1 MSFDYFTP
9 GEAEQYAFYRVPK
22 LLITGEQFR
31 TLSMEAKLLYGILLD
46 RVSLSLRNGWVDE
59 QNHVYIIY
67 TIEQIMQE
75 MNCSNKKAVT
85 MLAELEKKVAL
96 IEKKRQGLGKP
107 NLIYVKNFFT
117 ANQPDC
123 EYEQQK
129 IMPIVD
135 NSEMEAPEMSNVHP
149 QKCKNDT
156 SGSVEA
162 TFAEMSEV
170 HGIKTNINNTDFSDT
185 NPISS
190 YPQMGNDAMRASY
203 TAYRNYFMN
212 HLEMDALLSDKP
224 SERDMADGIIDI
236 LVETCCTTK
245 PTVWVSGTE
254 IPTEV
259 VRGKLM
265 KLSMEHIE
273 YVIHCFNENTT
284 KVRNVRQYLLAALY
298 NAPTTISPFYR
309 AWVNH
314 DMANGLI

>member
-1 MSFDYFTP
+1 MAFDYFTP

-123 EYEQQK
+123 EYEQQE
-129 IMPIVD
+129 IIPIVD
-135 NSEMEAPEMSNVHP
+135 NSEKEAPEMSNVHP

-224 SERDMADGIIDI
+224 SDRDMANGIIDI

-265 KLSMEHIE
+265 KLSMEHIQ

-284 KVRNVRQYLLAALY
+284 KVRNIRQYLLAALY

>member
-1 MSFDYFTP
+1 MAFDYFTP
-9 GEAEQYAFYRVPK
+9 EEAEQYAFYRVPK

-85 MLAELEKKVAL
+85 MLSELEKKVAL

-117 ANQPDC
+117 ANQSDC
-123 EYEQQK
+123 EYEQK
-129 IMPIVD
+129 EIIPIVD
-135 NSEMEAPEMSNVHP
+135 NSEKETPEMSNVHP

-224 SERDMADGIIDI
+224 SDRDMADGIIDI

-265 KLSMEHIE
+265 KLSMEHIQ

-284 KVRNVRQYLLAALY
+284 KVRNIRQYLLAALY

>member
-22 LLITGEQFR
+22 LLITGEQFK
-31 TLSMEAKLLYGILLD
+31 TLSMESKLLYGILLD

-123 EYEQQK
+123 EYEQQE
-129 IMPIVD
+129 IVPNVD

-203 TAYRNYFMN
+203 TAYRNYFMK
-212 HLEMDALLSDKP
+212 HLEMDALLNDRQSDK
-224 SERDMADGIIDI
+224 EMADGIIDI
-236 LVETCCTTK
+236 LVETCCSTR

-284 KVRNVRQYLLAALY
+284 KVRNIRQYLLAALY

>member
-1 MSFDYFTP
+1 MAFDYFTP

-22 LLITGEQFR
+22 LLITGEQFK

-123 EYEQQK
+123 EYEQQE
-129 IMPIVD
+129 IIPIVD
-135 NSEMEAPEMSNVHP
+135 NSEKEAPEMSNVHP

-224 SERDMADGIIDI
+224 SDRDMADGIIDI

-265 KLSMEHIE
+265 KLSMEHIQ

-284 KVRNVRQYLLAALY
+284 KVRNIRQYLLAALY

>member
-1 MSFDYFTP
+1 MAFDYFTP

-22 LLITGEQFR
+22 LLITGEQFK

-123 EYEQQK
+123 EYEQQES
-129 IMPIVD
+129 IPIVD
-135 NSEMEAPEMSNVHP
+135 NSEREAPEMSNVHP

-203 TAYRNYFMN
+203 TAYRNYFMK
-212 HLEMDALLSDKP
+212 HLEMDALLNDRQSDK
-224 SERDMADGIIDI
+224 EMADGIIDI
-236 LVETCCTTK
+236 LVETCCSTR

-265 KLSMEHIE
+265 KLSMEHIQ

-284 KVRNVRQYLLAALY
+284 KVRNIRQYLLAALY

>member
-1 MSFDYFTP
+1 MAFDYFTP

-22 LLITGEQFR
+22 LLSTGEQFR

-85 MLAELEKKVAL
+85 MLSELEKKVAL

-117 ANQPDC
+117 ANQSDC
-123 EYEQQK
+123 EYEQK
-129 IMPIVD
+129 EIIPIVD
-135 NSEMEAPEMSNVHP
+135 NSEKETPEMSNVHP

-162 TFAEMSEV
+162 TFVEMSEV

-224 SERDMADGIIDI
+224 SDRDMADGIIDI

-265 KLSMEHIE
+265 KLSMEHIQ

-284 KVRNVRQYLLAALY
+284 KVRNIRQYLLAALY

>member
-1 MSFDYFTP
+1 MAFDYFTP

-22 LLITGEQFR
+22 LLITGEQFK
-31 TLSMEAKLLYGILLD
+31 TLSMETKLLYGILLD

-123 EYEQQK
+123 EYEQQE
-129 IMPIVD
+129 IVPNVD

-212 HLEMDALLSDKP
+212 HLEMEALLSDKP
-224 SERDMADGIIDI
+224 SDRDMADGIIDI

-284 KVRNVRQYLLAALY
+284 KVRNIRQYLLAALY

>member
-1 MSFDYFTP
+1 MAFDYFTP

-22 LLITGEQFR
+22 LLITGEQFK

-123 EYEQQK
+123 EYEQQES
-129 IMPIVD
+129 IPIVD
-135 NSEMEAPEMSNVHP
+135 NSEREAPEMSNVHP

-203 TAYRNYFMN
+203 TAYRNYFMK
-212 HLEMDALLSDKP
+212 HLEMDALLNDRQSDK
-224 SERDMADGIIDI
+224 EMADGIIDI

-245 PTVWVSGTE
+245 PTVWVSGSE

>member
-1 MSFDYFTP
+1 MAFDYFTP

-85 MLAELEKKVAL
+85 MLSELEKKVAL

-117 ANQPDC
+117 ANQSDC
-123 EYEQQK
+123 EYEQK
-129 IMPIVD
+129 EIIPIVD
-135 NSEMEAPEMSNVHP
+135 NSEKETPEMSNVHP

-162 TFAEMSEV
+162 TFVEMSEV

-224 SERDMADGIIDI
+224 SDRDMADGIIDI

-245 PTVWVSGTE
+245 PTVWVYGTE

-265 KLSMEHIE
+265 KLSMEHIQ

-284 KVRNVRQYLLAALY
+284 KVRNIRQYLLAALY

>member
-1 MSFDYFTP
+1 MSFDDFTP
-9 GEAEQYAFYRVPK
+9 GGAEQYAFYRVPK

-59 QNHVYIIY
+59 QNHVYISY

-123 EYEQQK
+123 EYEQQE
-129 IMPIVD
+129 IVPNVD
-135 NSEMEAPEMSNVHP
+135 NSEREVPEMSNVHP

-224 SERDMADGIIDI
+224 SDRDMADGIIDI

-284 KVRNVRQYLLAALY
+284 KVRNIRQYLLAALY

>member
-1 MSFDYFTP
+1 MAFDYFTP

-31 TLSMEAKLLYGILLD
+31 ILSMEAKLLYGILLD

-123 EYEQQK
+123 EYEQQES
-129 IMPIVD
+129 IPIVD
-135 NSEMEAPEMSNVHP
+135 NSEREAPEMSNVHP

-203 TAYRNYFMN
+203 TAYRNYFMK
-212 HLEMDALLSDKP
+212 HLEMDALLNDRQSDK
-224 SERDMADGIIDI
+224 EMADGIIDI
-236 LVETCCTTK
+236 LVETCCSTR

-265 KLSMEHIE
+265 KLSMEHIQ

-284 KVRNVRQYLLAALY
+284 KVRNIRQYLLAALY

>member
-135 NSEMEAPEMSNVHP
+135 NSETEAPEMSNVHP

-203 TAYRNYFMN
+203 TAYRNYFMK
-212 HLEMDALLSDKP
+212 HLEMDALLNDRQSDK
-224 SERDMADGIIDI
+224 EMADGIIDI
-236 LVETCCTTK
+236 LVETCCSTR

-284 KVRNVRQYLLAALY
+284 KVRNIRQYLLAALY

>member
-1 MSFDYFTP
+1 MAFDYFTP

-22 LLITGEQFR
+22 LLITGEQFK

-85 MLAELEKKVAL
+85 MLSELEKKVAL

-123 EYEQQK
+123 EYNQQE
-129 IMPIVD
+129 IVPIVD
-135 NSEMEAPEMSNVHP
+135 NSEREAPEMSNVHP

-190 YPQMGNDAMRASY
+190 YQQMGNDAMRASY

-212 HLEMDALLSDKP
+212 HLEMDALLNDKP
-224 SERDMADGIIDI
+224 SDRDMADGIIDI

-265 KLSMEHIE
+265 KLSMEHIQ

-284 KVRNVRQYLLAALY
+284 KVRNIRQ
-298 NAPTTISPFYR
+298 
-309 AWVNH
+309 
-314 DMANGLI
+314 

>member
-1 MSFDYFTP
+1 
-9 GEAEQYAFYRVPK
+9 
-22 LLITGEQFR
+22 
-31 TLSMEAKLLYGILLD
+31 
-46 RVSLSLRNGWVDE
+46 
-59 QNHVYIIY
+59 
-67 TIEQIMQE
+67 MQE

-85 MLAELEKKVAL
+85 MLSELEKKVAL

-123 EYEQQK
+123 EYDQPENTLD
-129 IMPIVD
+129 VD
-135 NSEMEAPEMSNVHP
+135 NLEMESSEMSNVHP

-190 YPQMGNDAMRASY
+190 YPQIGNDAMRASY

-212 HLEMDALLSDKP
+212 HLEMDAFLSDKP
-224 SERDMADGIIDI
+224 SDRDMADGIIDI

-265 KLSMEHIE
+265 KLSMEHIQ

-284 KVRNVRQYLLAALY
+284 KVRNIRQYLLAALY

>member
-1 MSFDYFTP
+1 MAFDYFTP

-22 LLITGEQFR
+22 LLITGEQFK

-123 EYEQQK
+123 EYEQQE
-129 IMPIVD
+129 IIPIVD
-135 NSEMEAPEMSNVHP
+135 NSEKEVPEMSNVHP

-170 HGIKTNINNTDFSDT
+170 HGIKTNINNTDFNDT

-224 SERDMADGIIDI
+224 SDRDMANGIIDI

-265 KLSMEHIE
+265 KLSMEHIQ

-284 KVRNVRQYLLAALY
+284 KVRNIRQYLLAALY

>member
-1 MSFDYFTP
+1 MAFDYFTP

-22 LLITGEQFR
+22 LLITGEQFK
-31 TLSMEAKLLYGILLD
+31 TLSMESKLLYGILLD

-123 EYEQQK
+123 EYEQQE
-129 IMPIVD
+129 IVPNVD

-203 TAYRNYFMN
+203 TAYRNYFMK
-212 HLEMDALLSDKP
+212 HLEMDALLNDRQSDK
-224 SERDMADGIIDI
+224 EMADGIIDI
-236 LVETCCTTK
+236 LVETCCSTR

-284 KVRNVRQYLLAALY
+284 KVRNIRQYLLAALY

>member
-1 MSFDYFTP
+1 MAFDYFTP

-85 MLAELEKKVAL
+85 MLSELEKKVAL

-123 EYEQQK
+123 EYEQQE
-129 IMPIVD
+129 IIPIVD
-135 NSEMEAPEMSNVHP
+135 NSEKEAPEMSNVHP

-190 YPQMGNDAMRASY
+190 YPQIGNDAMRASY

-212 HLEMDALLSDKP
+212 HLEMDAFLSDKP
-224 SERDMADGIIDI
+224 SDRDMADGIIDI

-265 KLSMEHIE
+265 KLSMEHIQ

-284 KVRNVRQYLLAALY
+284 KVRNIRQYLLAALY
-298 NAPTTISPFYR
+298 NASTTISPFYR

>member
-1 MSFDYFTP
+1 MVFDYFTP

-22 LLITGEQFR
+22 LLITGEQFK

-212 HLEMDALLSDKP
+212 HLEMEALLSDKP
-224 SERDMADGIIDI
+224 SDRDMADGIIDI

-265 KLSMEHIE
+265 KLSMEHIQ

-284 KVRNVRQYLLAALY
+284 KVRNIRQYLLAALY

>member
-203 TAYRNYFMN
+203 TAYRNYFMK
-212 HLEMDALLSDKP
+212 HLEMDALLNDRQSDK
-224 SERDMADGIIDI
+224 EMADGIIDI
-236 LVETCCTTK
+236 LVETCCSTR

-284 KVRNVRQYLLAALY
+284 KVRNIRQYLLAALY

>member
-1 MSFDYFTP
+1 MAFDYFTP

-85 MLAELEKKVAL
+85 MLSELEKKVAL

-123 EYEQQK
+123 EYEQQE
-129 IMPIVD
+129 IIPIVD
-135 NSEMEAPEMSNVHP
+135 NSEKEAPEMSNVHP
-149 QKCKNDT
+149 QRCKNDT

-190 YPQMGNDAMRASY
+190 YPQIGNDAMRASY

-212 HLEMDALLSDKP
+212 HLEMDAFLSDKP
-224 SERDMADGIIDI
+224 SDRDMADGIIDI

-265 KLSMEHIE
+265 KLSMEHIQ

-284 KVRNVRQYLLAALY
+284 KVRNIRQYLLAALY

>member
-1 MSFDYFTP
+1 MAFDYFTP

-203 TAYRNYFMN
+203 TAYRNYFMK
-212 HLEMDALLSDKP
+212 HLEMDALLNDRQSDK
-224 SERDMADGIIDI
+224 EMADGIIDI
-236 LVETCCTTK
+236 LVETCCSTR

-284 KVRNVRQYLLAALY
+284 KVRNIRQYLLAALY

-314 DMANGLI
+314 DMDNGLI

>member
-156 SGSVEA
+156 SGNVEA

-190 YPQMGNDAMRASY
+190 Y
-203 TAYRNYFMN
+203 
-212 HLEMDALLSDKP
+212 L
-224 SERDMADGIIDI
+224 
-236 LVETCCTTK
+236 C
-245 PTVWVSGTE
+245 
-254 IPTEV
+254 
-259 VRGKLM
+259 
-265 KLSMEHIE
+265 
-273 YVIHCFNENTT
+273 
-284 KVRNVRQYLLAALY
+284 
-298 NAPTTISPFYR
+298 
-309 AWVNH
+309 
-314 DMANGLI
+314 

>member
-1 MSFDYFTP
+1 MAFDYFTP

-31 TLSMEAKLLYGILLD
+31 TLSMESKLLYGILLD

-85 MLAELEKKVAL
+85 MLSELEKKVAL

-135 NSEMEAPEMSNVHP
+135 NSETEAPEMSNVHP

-224 SERDMADGIIDI
+224 SDRDMADGIIDI

-265 KLSMEHIE
+265 KLSMEHIQ

-284 KVRNVRQYLLAALY
+284 KVRNIRQYLLAALY

>member
-1 MSFDYFTP
+1 MAFDYFTP

-85 MLAELEKKVAL
+85 MLSELEKKVAL

-123 EYEQQK
+123 EYEQQE
-129 IMPIVD
+129 IIPIVD
-135 NSEMEAPEMSNVHP
+135 NSEKEAPEMSNVHP

-190 YPQMGNDAMRASY
+190 YPQIGNDAMRASY

-212 HLEMDALLSDKP
+212 HLEMDAFLSDKP
-224 SERDMADGIIDI
+224 SDRDMADGIIDI

-265 KLSMEHIE
+265 KLSMEHIQ

-284 KVRNVRQYLLAALY
+284 KVRNIRQYLLAALY

>member
-1 MSFDYFTP
+1 MAFDYFTP

-22 LLITGEQFR
+22 LLITGEQFK

-85 MLAELEKKVAL
+85 MLSELEKKVAL
-96 IEKKRQGLGKP
+96 IEKKRQGLGRP

-123 EYEQQK
+123 EYNQQE
-129 IMPIVD
+129 IVPIVD

-170 HGIKTNINNTDFSDT
+170 HGSKTNITNTDFSDT

-190 YPQMGNDAMRASY
+190 YQQIGNDAMRANY
-203 TAYRNYFMN
+203 TAYRNYFMK
-212 HLEMDALLSDKP
+212 HLEMDALLNDRQSDK
-224 SERDMADGIIDI
+224 EMADGIIDI
-236 LVETCCTTK
+236 LVETCCTTR

-284 KVRNVRQYLLAALY
+284 KVRNIRQYLLAALY

>member
-1 MSFDYFTP
+1 MVFDYFTP

-22 LLITGEQFR
+22 LLITGEQFK

-85 MLAELEKKVAL
+85 MLSELEKKVAL

-117 ANQPDC
+117 ANQSDC
-123 EYEQQK
+123 EYEQQE
-129 IMPIVD
+129 IVPNVD

-224 SERDMADGIIDI
+224 SDRDMADGIIDI

-265 KLSMEHIE
+265 KLSMEHIQ

-284 KVRNVRQYLLAALY
+284 KVRNIRQYLLAALY

>member
-1 MSFDYFTP
+1 MAFDYFTP

-22 LLITGEQFR
+22 LLITGEQFK
-31 TLSMEAKLLYGILLD
+31 TLSMESKLLYGILLD

-123 EYEQQK
+123 EYEQQE
-129 IMPIVD
+129 IIPIVD
-135 NSEMEAPEMSNVHP
+135 NSEKEAPEMSNVHT

-224 SERDMADGIIDI
+224 SDRDMANGIIDI

-265 KLSMEHIE
+265 KLSMEHIQ

-284 KVRNVRQYLLAALY
+284 KVRNIRQYLLAALY

-314 DMANGLI
+314 DMDNGLI

>member
-1 MSFDYFTP
+1 
-9 GEAEQYAFYRVPK
+9 
-22 LLITGEQFR
+22 
-31 TLSMEAKLLYGILLD
+31 
-46 RVSLSLRNGWVDE
+46 
-59 QNHVYIIY
+59 
-67 TIEQIMQE
+67 
-75 MNCSNKKAVT
+75 

-224 SERDMADGIIDI
+224 SDRDMADGIIDI

-265 KLSMEHIE
+265 KLSMEHIQ

-284 KVRNVRQYLLAALY
+284 KVRNIRQYLLAALY

>member
-1 MSFDYFTP
+1 MAFDYFTP

-67 TIEQIMQE
+67 TNEQIMQE

-203 TAYRNYFMN
+203 TAYRNYFMK
-212 HLEMDALLSDKP
+212 HLEMDALLNDRQSDK
-224 SERDMADGIIDI
+224 EMADGIIDI
-236 LVETCCTTK
+236 LVETCCSTR

-284 KVRNVRQYLLAALY
+284 KVRNIRQYLLAALY

>member
-1 MSFDYFTP
+1 MAFDYFTP

-22 LLITGEQFR
+22 LLITGEQFK

-123 EYEQQK
+123 EYEQQES
-129 IMPIVD
+129 IPIVD
-135 NSEMEAPEMSNVHP
+135 NSEREAPEMSNVHP

-203 TAYRNYFMN
+203 TAYRNYFMK
-212 HLEMDALLSDKP
+212 HLEMDALLNDRQSDK
-224 SERDMADGIIDI
+224 EMADGIIDI
-236 LVETCCTTK
+236 LVENCCTTK
-245 PTVWVSGTE
+245 PTVWVSGSE

>member
-1 MSFDYFTP
+1 MAFDYFTP

-22 LLITGEQFR
+22 LLITGEQFK
-31 TLSMEAKLLYGILLD
+31 TLSMESKLLYGILLD

-96 IEKKRQGLGKP
+96 IETKRQGLGKP

-123 EYEQQK
+123 EYEQQE
-129 IMPIVD
+129 IVPNVD

-265 KLSMEHIE
+265 KLSMEHIQ

-284 KVRNVRQYLLAALY
+284 KVRNIRQYLLAALY